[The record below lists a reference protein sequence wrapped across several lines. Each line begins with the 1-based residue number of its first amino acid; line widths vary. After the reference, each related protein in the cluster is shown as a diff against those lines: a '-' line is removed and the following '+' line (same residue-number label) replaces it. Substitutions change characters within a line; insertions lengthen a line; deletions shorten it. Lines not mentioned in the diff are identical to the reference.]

1 MALAFLFT
9 NNQENG
15 KGNQMI
21 WTEPFEGIL
30 KVPCNQVTVY
40 WYVLLLVDKIN
51 WEKQLTLHLA
61 LTFLSHLRI
70 KCNFTSVTFLSKY
83 FNRIS
88 QMAVALLKVSNL
100 AQILQGL
107 G

>member
-51 WEKQLTLHLA
+51 NTLFGK
-61 LTFLSHLRI
+61 TV
-70 KCNFTSVTFLSKY
+70 NFTLGINILITSK
-83 FNRIS
+83 NK
-88 QMAVALLKVSNL
+88 M
-100 AQILQGL
+100 
-107 G
+107 